1 MIQDSEFFRME
12 GVPITKEEIRAV
24 SIGKL
29 NLDPEDVV
37 LDIGCGSGGM
47 SVEISKRSKFVY
59 SIDNS
64 EDAKNTTLNNLKKF
78 NVENCTVSLGNAE
91 DLISKFDFNKV
102 FIGGTQNIE
111 QILEILKEKNI
122 ERIVV
127 NTIVLENSVKII
139 NKFEE
144 LGYNVDFVNVSVSY
158 GKKIN
163 SGHIMLSKNPITIIT
178 ATLK

>member
-29 NLDPEDVV
+29 NLDPEDIV

-59 SIDNS
+59 AIDNS
-64 EDAKNTTLNNLKKF
+64 EDAKNTALTNLKNFKI
-78 NVENCTVSLGNAE
+78 ENCEVFLGDAK

-111 QILEILKEKNI
+111 QILEILSQKKI
-122 ERIVV
+122 GRIVA

-144 LGYNVDFVNVSVSY
+144 LGYDVDFVNISVSY